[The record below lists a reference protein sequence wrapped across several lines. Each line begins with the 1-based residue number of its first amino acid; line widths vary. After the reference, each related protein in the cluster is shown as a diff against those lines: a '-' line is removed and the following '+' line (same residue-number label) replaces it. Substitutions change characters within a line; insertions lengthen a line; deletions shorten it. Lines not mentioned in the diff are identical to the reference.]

1 MIRFFLA
8 RQIFRNFAISFKTLF
23 FGKIRRSE
31 WLSFVY
37 TRLSFLWQKV
47 GLCFVTILSD
57 ETLKKVTRGYKML
70 QGLHGLQAYR
80 GLQVVTGC
88 YKE

>member
-1 MIRFFLA
+1 MSLLASKRF
-8 RQIFRNFAISFKTLF
+8 F
-23 FGKIRRSE
+23 FGKIRRTE

-47 GLCFVTILSD
+47 GLCLVTILSD
-57 ETLKKVTRGYKML
+57 ETLKKVTGGYKML